1 LNRQAC
7 KRRDN
12 AMQFQFNSDSSV
24 MGTDDV
30 AERIEAQV
38 REKLTRFEE
47 RLTRL
52 EVHVHNEH
60 HHTHGN
66 DDKGCT
72 IEARPRGGKP
82 IGVTEHGSS
91 VDAAARKAASTMA
104 QRLTRLF
111 GKEAKHRHEARPE
124 KVM

>member
-1 LNRQAC
+1 
-7 KRRDN
+7 
-12 AMQFQFNSDSSV
+12 MQVQFNSDSSV
-24 MGTDDV
+24 MGTENV
-30 AERIEAQV
+30 AERIEAAV
-38 REKLTRFEE
+38 REKLARFEE
-47 RLTRL
+47 RLTRI
-52 EVHVHNEH
+52 EIHVRDDN
-60 HHTHGN
+60 GAKGGA
-66 DDKGCT
+66 DDKACT
-72 IEARPRGGKP
+72 IEARPRGGRA

>member
-1 LNRQAC
+1 
-7 KRRDN
+7 
-12 AMQFQFNSDSSV
+12 MQFQFNSDSSV

-72 IEARPRGGKP
+72 IEVRVC
-82 IGVTEHGSS
+82 IGVVWAGM
-91 VDAAARKAASTMA
+91 DP
-104 QRLTRLF
+104 
-111 GKEAKHRHEARPE
+111 RPIIGG
-124 KVM
+124 